1 MTRGLNVV
9 LGVGLSLLVHVDAY
23 AAPGEASFTPT
34 SFVMPIYSIMLA
46 QGLSVNV
53 PVYDCLEGSSSDAGV
68 SVGDGGVAHLPGD
81 CLVDM
86 ANEQALANLF
96 SEGADIPPGTYDRIV
111 VGTCASNS
119 AFTAWLK
126 GSVEIDSTTYYTTPG
141 SSSSVPLS
149 DDPADLDYVSINYS
163 GCGNTI
169 MLPQPLTIEAGDSI
183 TVSAFFTLE
192 DLSWVLDDYS
202 TGLGGCSEA
211 PAGELN
217 VCSGLP
223 VLVGYIGDAAPT
235 LESYLI
241 TEDPG
246 DVAATKAAGQVM
258 LLSSGGEPFSGF
270 LRRFYSE
277 TSETPSVS
285 YDVPLREC
293 SKNPD
298 EEPSADAGVSDA
310 GVASTYDVIAIG
322 DPFQDL
328 TKYRVR
334 YPRFELRD
342 HTGTL
347 STANGASEVDYRAVK
362 R

>member
-1 MTRGLNVV
+1 MKRAANVV
-9 LGVGLSLLVHVDAY
+9 LGIGLSLLVHVDAH

-34 SFVMPIYSIMLA
+34 SFVMPIYNIMLA

-53 PVYDCLEGSSSDAGV
+53 PLYHCTPGVSSDAGV
-68 SVGDGGVAHLPGD
+68 LAGDAGVSGN

-86 ANEQALANLF
+86 ADEQALANLF
-96 SEGADIPPGTYDRIV
+96 SEGADIPAGTYDRIV
-111 VGTCASNS
+111 VNTCESNS

-126 GSVEIDSTTYYTTPG
+126 GSVLIGATTYYTTPG
-141 SSSSVPLS
+141 SESAPPLS
-149 DDPADLDYVSINYS
+149 TNSADLDYTSINYS

-169 MLPQPLTIEAGDSI
+169 MLPQPLTIAAGDEI

-192 DLSWVLDDYS
+192 DVSWVLDNYS
-202 TGLGGCSEA
+202 TGLGGCATA
-211 PAGELN
+211 PASGQN

-223 VLVGYIGDAAPT
+223 VIVGYIGEAAPT

-241 TEDPG
+241 TEDTA
-246 DVAATKAAGQVM
+246 DLTAEKANGQVM

-270 LRRFYSE
+270 LRRYYSE
-277 TSETPSVS
+277 TSEQTLVS
-285 YDVPLREC
+285 YDVPLREI

-298 EEPSADAGVSDA
+298 EGPGGDAGSSDA
-310 GVASTYDVIAIG
+310 GVAVTYDVIAIG
-322 DPFQDL
+322 DPAEDL
-328 TKYRVR
+328 SSYRVR

-347 STANGASEVDYRAVK
+347 SRQDGVQEIEYRAVK

>member
-1 MTRGLNVV
+1 MKRGLQVV
-9 LGVGLSLLVHVDAY
+9 LGVGLSLLVHVDAH
-23 AAPGEASFTPT
+23 AAAGEASFTPT

-53 PVYDCLEGSSSDAGV
+53 PVYDCVEGGSSDAGV
-68 SVGDGGVAHLPGD
+68 SIADGGVARLPGD

-111 VGTCASNS
+111 VGTCESNS
-119 AFTAWLK
+119 AFTAWVK
-126 GSVEIDSTTYYTTPG
+126 GSVQVGATTYYTTPG
-141 SSSSVPLS
+141 SSTTVPLS
-149 DDPADLDYVSINYS
+149 TDPADLDYVNINYS

-169 MLPQPLTIEAGDSI
+169 MLPQPLTIEEGDSI

-192 DLSWVLDDYS
+192 DLSWVLDNYS
-202 TGLGGCSEA
+202 TGLGGCSDA
-211 PAGELN
+211 PASGFN

-241 TEDPG
+241 TEDPD
-246 DVAATKAAGQVM
+246 DVAATKAEGQVM
-258 LLSSGGEPFSGF
+258 LLSAGGEPFSGF
-270 LRRFYSE
+270 LRRYYSE
-277 TSETPSVS
+277 TSVTPSVS

-347 STANGASEVDYRAVK
+347 FTADGASEVEYRAVK